1 MIKEGVRILALEGA
15 PFRKGDEEA
24 LVIGTI
30 GRRGAVEGILSF
42 MVRVDG
48 EDSTAKII
56 RAVAR
61 SRFADQI
68 RLVALN
74 GITLAGLNLVDVKR
88 VERELRVKVIAI
100 TRKKPHLNL
109 LINVVNKW
117 ARSRNK
123 SRIMKYLEKDAK
135 ISRTRGY
142 YVQYLNTAEGLR
154 EGVILRCAD
163 LLRLSHIIASGLAR
177 GESRGRM

>member
-1 MIKEGVRILALEGA
+1 M
-15 PFRKGDEEA
+15 
-24 LVIGTI
+24 
-30 GRRGAVEGILSF
+30 
-42 MVRVDG
+42 
-48 EDSTAKII
+48 
-56 RAVAR
+56 
-61 SRFADQI
+61 
-68 RLVALN
+68 
-74 GITLAGLNLVDVKR
+74 
-88 VERELRVKVIAI
+88 ERELRVKVIAI